1 MNDFKFNENLYK
13 AVDFITKEKFEKVI
27 LPQELPKKGLGEN
40 TLNIMAS
47 KVLGEATYLDSPL
60 VFAHMDPPTPWI
72 AWAMALWNA
81 RLNQNLLHKELS
93 PFATQA
99 EESVIDWIKGFFG
112 MDGGHMCSGSSIANL
127 TALWVARD
135 TKNIDTIVASESSHI
150 SIDKAAK
157 ILNMKLIKVPINNDG
172 SIDKKS
178 VPNLKN
184 ACLVLNAG
192 TTCSGAIDDFSLIG
206 QAKWTHIDAAYAGAL
221 KFTSEYSNILNG
233 IEKAD
238 SISLSAHKWLYQ
250 PKDSAIVL
258 FKDNKKA
265 KEVMSFGSDYLSSAN
280 IGIQG
285 SKGANGVVLL
295 ATLLY
300 FGKEGIDRLIAYS
313 LKNALLFYDKLK
325 EIEQIEVFNKPICGI
340 TLFRPKN
347 MAVNEFLSKLPKGM
361 FSKCKIKDKEFVRS
375 VALNPMADID
385 EIVKFVNNVFK

>member
-99 EESVIDWIKGFFG
+99 EELVIDWIKDFFG

-150 SIDKAAK
+150 SIEKAAK
-157 ILNMKLIKVPINNDG
+157 ILNMRLIKVPINNDG

-233 IEKAD
+233 IERAD

-265 KEVMSFGSDYLSSAN
+265 KEVISFGSDYLSSVN
-280 IGIQG
+280 IDIQG

-300 FGKEGIDRLIAYS
+300 FGKEGIDRLIANS
-313 LKNALLFYDKLK
+313 LKKALLFYDKLK
-325 EIEQIEVFNKPICGI
+325 EIEQIEIFNKPICGI
-340 TLFRPKN
+340 TFFRPKN

-361 FSKCKIKDKEFVRS
+361 FSKCKIKDKKFVRS

-385 EIVKFVNNVFK
+385 EIVKFVNNVLM

>member
-27 LPQELPKKGLGEN
+27 LPQELPKKGLGDN

-99 EESVIDWIKGFFG
+99 EESVIDWIKDFFG

-150 SIDKAAK
+150 SIEKAAK
-157 ILNMKLIKVPINNDG
+157 ILNMRLIKVPINNDG

-233 IEKAD
+233 IERAD

-250 PKDSAIVL
+250 PKDSAIVM

-385 EIVKFVNNVFK
+385 EIVKFVNNVLK

>member
-27 LPQELPKKGLGEN
+27 LPQELPKKGLGDN

-99 EESVIDWIKGFFG
+99 EESVIDWIKVFFG

-150 SIDKAAK
+150 SIEKAAK
-157 ILNMKLIKVPINNDG
+157 ILNMRLIKVPINNDG

-233 IEKAD
+233 IERAD

-250 PKDSAIVL
+250 PKDSAIVM

-385 EIVKFVNNVFK
+385 EIVKFVNNVLK